1 MRALIHDGKQLL
13 LRTALPTPEPNEGEA
28 LIRPLRLGVSAT
40 DVQIARGLCAFSG
53 TLGREFVGVVEAVHG
68 AANEFADCRV
78 VGSPIAY
85 CGTCN
90 RCQSGLRTHCHHR
103 TVMGLHDREGC
114 FADRFTL
121 PVANLVRVPET
132 IDDDRAV
139 FALTVASA
147 LQSVRQIT
155 IEGKPYITVLGDG
168 PLGLITAQVMA
179 KLNAS
184 VRLIGR
190 YSEKMAMCEKWGIKH
205 RHVDDIGRR
214 ADQDIVVDCTGS
226 PGGFGLGVQLVR
238 PRGTLVIKTLLSEWN
253 TLNAGVDLTNV
264 VLNEIVVIG
273 SHIGSLREAILILER
288 EEVDVISLIGRRMT
302 INDGPA
308 IVSAA
313 QQPGMLKVLVE
324 L

>member
-13 LRTALPTPEPNEGEA
+13 LQDTLPAPELKEGEA
-28 LIRPLRLGVSAT
+28 IIRPLRLAVSAT
-40 DVQIARGLCAFSG
+40 DAQIAQGLCAYAG
-53 TLGREFVGVVEAVHG
+53 ILGREFVGVVEQQKG
-68 AANEFADCRV
+68 ATNELVGSRV

-85 CGTCN
+85 CGTCD
-90 RCQSGLRTHCHHR
+90 RCQSGLRSHCHHR
-103 TVMGLHDREGC
+103 TIMGMLDREGC
-114 FADRFTL
+114 FAYRFTL
-121 PVANLVRVPET
+121 PVANLVRVPDT
-132 IDDDRAV
+132 VDDDRAV

-147 LQSVRQIT
+147 LQTVRQLT

-214 ADQDIVVDCTGS
+214 ADQDIVVDCTGT
-226 PGGFGLGVQLVR
+226 PRGFGIGAQLVR
-238 PRGTLVIKTLLSEWN
+238 PRGTLVIKTLLSAWN
-253 TLNAGVDLTNV
+253 TIDTGVDLTTV

-273 SHIGSLREAILILER
+273 SHIGSLQEAILVLER
-288 EEVDVISLIGRRMT
+288 EEVDVVSLIGRRMT
-302 INDGPA
+302 LADGPA
-308 IVSAA
+308 IVGAA